1 MDVKQSSNPESE
13 RMGRRRFLE
22 SSVLA
27 TTGVVGATLLGVG
40 GRFVAGDALK
50 SQNAQWVQIGEV
62 TNFPQGQVHK
72 ATYNTRR
79 KDAWRTVEEKGLLYV
94 YSEDGTNYTVISA
107 VCTHLG
113 CNVHSNEESGGFR
126 CPCHDAYFNR
136 NGDVV
141 SGPPRRG
148 LVVVE
153 AKIEAGTLSV
163 LV

>member
-1 MDVKQSSNPESE
+1 MDDKQSSNPEPE

-40 GRFVAGDALK
+40 GRFVAGDSLK
-50 SQNAQWVQIGEV
+50 AQNAQWVEIGEIA
-62 TNFPQGQVHK
+62 NFPQGQIHR
-72 ATYNTRR
+72 ATYSTRR
-79 KDAWRTVEEKGLLYV
+79 KDAWRTSEEKGLV
-94 YSEDGTNYTVISA
+94 YLFTEDGTNYTALSA

-113 CNVHSNEESGGFR
+113 CNVHMNEEGEGFR
-126 CPCHDAYFNR
+126 CPCHEAYFSR

-148 LVVVE
+148 LVSLD
-153 AKIEAGTLSV
+153 AKIEAGLLSV
-163 LV
+163 LI